1 MNAPEEEAD
10 ELDQPSEEEMES
22 INNIVSDTDIVK
34 ALRTQAESHASKLSK
49 MHRKIESEMQ
59 SACARGMGLWAARLT
74 RLCRQP

>member
-1 MNAPEEEAD
+1 
-10 ELDQPSEEEMES
+10 MES

-59 SACARGMGLWAARLT
+59 SAGAWACGRTWRRLPHARLW
-74 RLCRQP
+74 QP